1 MEPARKKGA
10 VSSFNKPL
18 ERAISVRSLVDSVA
32 CGAAI
37 LGDPERQVDG
47 LGAILPGH
55 PRTLT
60 FCDAADAQHR
70 LALSA
75 ASAIAV
81 AAPLQPAPD
90 QTLIVV
96 DDPRAWFI
104 RAVDV
109 LLPGSARPREPEV
122 GVHASANVHADAFVS
137 PAAAVGARVV
147 IGPGTRVGPGAVIYS
162 DCTIGANCC
171 IGPGAVIG
179 WVGLAYH
186 QGKDGRRTF
195 FPHLGGIRIGDW
207 VDIGAHAC
215 VCRGMLSDT
224 TIGDSAKIG
233 SLVYLSHGT
242 TVGAGAW
249 VSASAAVAGHSS
261 IGANAVLGIGAV
273 VIDNVALEPGVIVAG
288 GGVVTRAAKTGEK
301 LAGVPARPT
310 PALRAFGPTPR
321 DS

>member
-1 MEPARKKGA
+1 
-10 VSSFNKPL
+10 VSEFNKPL
-18 ERAISVRSLVDSVA
+18 DQPISVHALVERMA
-32 CGAAI
+32 RAATI
-37 LGDPERQVDG
+37 LGDPARQVSG
-47 LGAILPGH
+47 LGALLPGH

-60 FCDAADAQHR
+60 FCDASDAQR
-70 LALSA
+70 RVAQSA
-75 ASAIAV
+75 ASVIAV
-81 AAPLQPAPD
+81 AAPLQPAPE

-104 RAVDV
+104 DAVEV

-122 GVHASANVHADAFVS
+122 GVHASASVHAEAEIS
-137 PAAAVGARVV
+137 PAAAVGERVV

-186 QGKDGRRTF
+186 QAKDGRRAF
-195 FPHLGGIRIGDW
+195 FPHLGGVRIGDW
-207 VDIGAHAC
+207 VDIGAHSC

-224 TIGDSAKIG
+224 TIGDTAKVG

-242 TVGAGAW
+242 TVASHAW
-249 VSASAAVAGHSS
+249 ISASAAVAGHAS

-273 VIDNVALEPGVIVAG
+273 VIDNVALESGVIVGG
-288 GGVVTRAAKTGEK
+288 GGVVTRDAKAGEK
-301 LAGVPARPT
+301 LVGVPARHA

-321 DS
+321 DT

>member
-1 MEPARKKGA
+1 MDSPRKKGA
-10 VSSFNKPL
+10 VNTFIKPL
-18 ERAISVRSLVDSVA
+18 ERAISVRALVDSVA
-32 CGAAI
+32 CAATI
-37 LGDPERQVDG
+37 LGDPAREVDG
-47 LGAILPGH
+47 LGALLPGH

-60 FCDAADAQHR
+60 FCDAADAQRR

-75 ASAIAV
+75 ASAIV
-81 AAPLQPAPD
+81 IAAPLQPAPE

-104 RAVDV
+104 QAVEK

-122 GVHASANVHADAFVS
+122 GVHTSATVHADAEVS
-137 PAAAVGARVV
+137 SAAAVGERVV
-147 IGPGTRVGPGAVIYS
+147 IGAGTRVGPGAVIYS
-162 DCTIGANCC
+162 DCIIGVNCC

-186 QGKDGRRTF
+186 QGKDGRRAF
-195 FPHLGGIRIGDW
+195 FPHLGGVRIGDW
-207 VDIGAHAC
+207 VDVGAHAC

-224 TIGDSAKIG
+224 TIGDAAKIG

-261 IGANAVLGIGAV
+261 LGANAVLGIGAV

-288 GGVVTRAAKTGEK
+288 GGVVTRAAKSGEK
-301 LAGVPARPT
+301 LAGVPARPA
-310 PALRAFGPTPR
+310 PAMRAFGPTPR
-321 DS
+321 DN

>member
-1 MEPARKKGA
+1 M
-10 VSSFNKPL
+10 FNRPL
-18 ERAISVRSLVDSVA
+18 ERAISVRELVDTMAFAVT
-32 CGAAI
+32 I
-37 LGDPERQVDG
+37 IGDPARRVEG
-47 LGAILPGH
+47 LGALLPGH
-55 PRTLT
+55 PGTLT
-60 FCDAADAQHR
+60 FCDAADAQRR

-81 AAPLQPAPD
+81 AAPMQTGPE

-122 GVHASANVHADAFVS
+122 GVHASANVHADADVS

-147 IGPGTRVGPGAVIYS
+147 IGPGTRVGPGVVIYS

-171 IGPGAVIG
+171 IGPAAVIG

-186 QGKDGRRTF
+186 QGNDGRRTF
-195 FPHLGGIRIGDW
+195 FPHLGGVRIGDW

-224 TIGDSAKIG
+224 TIGDSAKVG

-242 TVGAGAW
+242 TVGDHAW

-273 VIDNVALEPGVIVAG
+273 VVDNVALESGVIVAG
-288 GGVVTRAAKTGEK
+288 GGVVTRGAKSGEK
-301 LAGVPARPT
+301 LAGVPARPA

-321 DS
+321 GT